1 MANEVNT
8 LNIGGTSYPIYSEGI
23 KVDSSV
29 GEGAS
34 ATSFLVAGGTGN
46 RKISVSNAISG
57 NDEEMTIYSNSI
69 ELGYSATNISIGD
82 SATNVNLG
90 KGKTTT
96 TNGTTTKY
104 TTTEIG
110 ENNLSLNVGETA
122 GIIYFG
128 RGAST
133 IILGSNAGSI
143 YIGDTAGTVD
153 LGDSADIVNVGYSAA
168 NVNVGNDVYNVT
180 LGAGKTTTDSNGTVT
195 KHTTTKIG
203 ENNNSVYLGASASNV
218 SLGAASASVT
228 IGGGANYVW
237 LGASAKNVYLGGGAT
252 SVTLG
257 AGASQISIGPNVH
270 QNINRNT
277 ILIND
282 VGELYMTGTHTD
294 ISDAD
299 YESHISM
306 EYDSGQGAMSL
317 NLAAGASGV
326 INIGAPAPNLSSM
339 LNINSD
345 HISLN
350 GSATI
355 DINGTNGIRM
365 TGSDYNFI
373 VQPNVS
379 TINGFNIIHQKNSN
393 IGIVCYTP
401 SASAPVL
408 FMTPRAAYSSSATV
422 HLGTTTKRF
431 GTLYV
436 TSGKATSGFT
446 TDSDERLKDFGD
458 NIEVD
463 LDALAA
469 LRKSYYRWNETSSFE
484 NEKERMLG
492 MSAQE
497 VQKLYPELV
506 DADENGM
513 LAMAYDRLSVVALA
527 AIDKLHNENKE
538 LKSEN
543 TELKDRL
550 TRLENLV
557 NEKLSA
563 L

>member
-23 KVDSSV
+23 KVDSST
-29 GEGAS
+29 S
-34 ATSFLVAGGTGN
+34 ATSFLVAGGAGN
-46 RKISVSNAISG
+46 RKIGISNAISG
-57 NDEEMTIYSNSI
+57 NGDALTITSSNLYIGNSANNVSLGNYATDVYLGKEADDIHLGEE
-69 ELGYSATNISIGD
+69 
-82 SATNVNLG
+82 ATNVNLG

-122 GIIYFG
+122 GTIYFG

-143 YIGDTAGTVD
+143 YIGD
-153 LGDSADIVNVGYSAA
+153 
-168 NVNVGNDVYNVT
+168 
-180 LGAGKTTTDSNGTVT
+180 
-195 KHTTTKIG
+195 
-203 ENNNSVYLGASASNV
+203 SASNV
-218 SLGAASASVT
+218 SLGGGATSVT
-228 IGGGANYVW
+228 LGGGANYVW

-294 ISDAD
+294 ISGAD

-339 LNINSD
+339 LNINSNL
-345 HISLN
+345 ISLN
-350 GSATI
+350 GSAAI

-393 IGIVCYTP
+393 IGIVCYAP

-543 TELKDRL
+543 TELKDRIAN
-550 TRLENLV
+550 LENLV
-557 NEKLSA
+557 DTILSRIN
-563 L
+563 